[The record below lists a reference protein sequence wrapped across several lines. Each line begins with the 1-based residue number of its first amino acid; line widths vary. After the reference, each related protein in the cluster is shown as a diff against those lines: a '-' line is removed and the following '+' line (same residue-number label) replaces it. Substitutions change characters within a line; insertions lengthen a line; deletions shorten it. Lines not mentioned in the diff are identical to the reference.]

1 MPEAILGA
9 GDLLPQL
16 FRAERRVQELAELTA
31 AEDAAMAALI
41 AAYNVPEPAQETH
54 QRIAE
59 QRQLALA
66 AIVARIRAARHLAS
80 QVLP

>member
-1 MPEAILGA
+1 MADGIIEPGA
-9 GDLLPQL
+9 LLPAL
-16 FRAERRVQELAELTA
+16 FRAERRVQEFAELTR
-31 AEDAAMAALI
+31 AEDAATSALL
-41 AAYNVPEPAQETH
+41 AAYVPAPEQQTH

-59 QRQLALA
+59 HRQMALA

>member
-1 MPEAILGA
+1 MADHIIQPGA
-9 GDLLPQL
+9 LLPAL

-31 AEDAAMAALI
+31 AEDAATVALL
-41 AAYNVPEPAQETH
+41 AAYVPEPAQKTH

-59 QRQLALA
+59 HRQLALA
-66 AIVARIRAARHLAS
+66 AIAARIRAARHQLS